1 MRMSVYKL
9 GNGVVLIDDA
19 YNASP
24 LSVRSALLS
33 LSDVEGKRRV
43 AVLGG
48 MLELGALARDA
59 HIEVGKLS
67 VFSGVDQLVA
77 VGEQAR
83 WIVEGALAAGL
94 DERRVL
100 ALFRRAGDRKSRGEL
115 GLTGRCD
122 PRERLRGFRLEQVSA
137 AVHDHFGPRH
147 ESEAEKNR

>member
-1 MRMSVYKL
+1 M
-9 GNGVVLIDDA
+9 
-19 YNASP
+19 
-24 LSVRSALLS
+24 
-33 LSDVEGKRRV
+33 
-43 AVLGG
+43 
-48 MLELGALARDA
+48 
-59 HIEVGKLS
+59 GKLS

-100 ALFRRAGDRKSRGEL
+100 HFSDAAETARAVASWALPEDVILVKGS
-115 GLTGRCD
+115 
-122 PRERLRGFRLEQVSA
+122 RGFRLEQVSA